1 MRRRLRLEVKQV
13 QRNLLAA
20 RRRLKEVESIRR
32 LDKLP
37 QEVWEKILDNLDEND
52 LFPLA
57 LSCRYFRQKQKELV
71 GRTRQS
77 GPASG
82 KPRLA
87 LKTNLRDKFLDSH
100 PASAEYLQFCS
111 KEKVPSKVA
120 PKRAQRIMRLAA
132 SHGYLPLLQ
141 ELHKEFE
148 LDLYVFVG
156 ACKGGHVEIMKWLR
170 SVGCFWDERACFAAA
185 KGGHVEALQWLRR
198 EGCPWD
204 EQACAGAAEGGHLEI
219 LKWLRS
225 EGCPW
230 NESAYLGAA
239 EKGHL
244 AILRW
249 LKSEGCPWDANKC
262 LYACR
267 YAAEHGH
274 LDVLKW
280 FKSEGCPF
288 DDQVCYATVLG
299 GHLEILK
306 WLKSD
311 YYKSWCPWE
320 EFLCELAAEGG
331 HLDVLKWLRSDGCP
345 WDEGACFGA
354 AQGGHLEVLKW
365 LRSEGCPWNE
375 RACQWAARHGHLE
388 VLKWLRSEGCPWN
401 EEQCRAKG
409 KPTSS
414 AGSTRSSPHH
424 REPRIKQH

>member
-230 NESAYLGAA
+230 SAGACSGAA
-239 EKGHL
+239 M
-244 AILRW
+244 
-249 LKSEGCPWDANKC
+249 
-262 LYACR
+262 
-267 YAAEHGH
+267 
-274 LDVLKW
+274 
-280 FKSEGCPF
+280 
-288 DDQVCYATVLG
+288 G
-299 GHLEILK
+299 GHLEI
-306 WLKSD
+306 
-311 YYKSWCPWE
+311 
-320 EFLCELAAEGG
+320 
-331 HLDVLKWLRSDGCP
+331 
-345 WDEGACFGA
+345 
-354 AQGGHLEVLKW
+354 LKW
-365 LRSEGCPWNE
+365 LRSEGCPWNAW
-375 RACQWAARHGHLE
+375 ACSGAAEGGHFE
-388 VLKWLRSEGCPWN
+388 ILKWLRSEGCPWDA
-401 EEQCRAKG
+401 CAC
-409 KPTSS
+409 SS
-414 AGSTRSSPHH
+414 AAERGDLKMLKWLRSQDPPCPWNYLVCSGALRGGHLDVLKWAINNGCPYEVTAWTRPALESLGIDLRACPPSL
-424 REPRIKQH
+424 